1 MFAERPALLS
11 TSRPLPRETNVPSAR
26 RGGPGRPRRST
37 ACSRPLALESS
48 RPCPLGTSHSH
59 FPLQTPASLPSPV
72 PSVLAGP
79 CSWLLPPAQTLP
91 WARSVCQGCRAPWGC
106 GLTPPASG
114 CCSGDWGP
122 GHPQSHVAQCGKVG
136 IWGVGCPAGL
146 LRHPPCLPP
155 PPGPGA
161 LAGPLVI
168 LPRPRAPTCVCEVG
182 ATVPARPPSGPWG
195 GEHQCGTVG
204 GPHPRLAFLPFPRS
218 RMETAITL
226 GTGGGRA
233 GTCSLPL

>member
-1 MFAERPALLS
+1 MSPGDEPQPFPIADPCVPAQ
-11 TSRPLPRETNVPSAR
+11 PCPQ
-26 RGGPGRPRRST
+26 GPGRPLLLAAPS
-37 ACSRPLALESS
+37 CSDSALGPL
-48 RPCPLGTSHSH
+48 R
-59 FPLQTPASLPSPV
+59 LP
-72 PSVLAGP
+72 
-79 CSWLLPPAQTLP
+79 
-91 WARSVCQGCRAPWGC
+91 GCRAPWGC

-136 IWGVGCPAGL
+136 IWGVRCPAGL

>member
-1 MFAERPALLS
+1 MCHLPAEGAPGGLDAPLPAPAHSLWS
-11 TSRPLPRETNVPSAR
+11 PAGHVPWGRATAMSHCRPLRPCPATSPVSWPAPAPGCSLLLGLCPGPAPSAR
-26 RGGPGRPRRST
+26 GAVHPGAVAS
-37 ACSRPLALESS
+37 PL
-48 RPCPLGTSHSH
+48 R
-59 FPLQTPASLPSPV
+59 
-72 PSVLAGP
+72 
-79 CSWLLPPAQTLP
+79 
-91 WARSVCQGCRAPWGC
+91 
-106 GLTPPASG
+106 ASG

-136 IWGVGCPAGL
+136 IWGVRCPAGL

-233 GTCSLPL
+233 GTCSPPL